1 MAATAQVRGIS
12 RVLEKL
18 EKSVKDGNF
27 YEAHQMYRTLYFRYL
42 GQKKYKELKDM
53 LYNGSLLFLEH
64 DQQLSGADLAILLV
78 DALEKSEENDY
89 MTKLS
94 ASTPER
100 DTFLAH
106 AIRWSSKGSTHGHPT
121 LHRVISVFNTMV
133 VYKLNRNC
141 CSLSIALVY
150 WEEKNYAQARH
161 HFIYSQDGKS
171 CAKLLI
177 EFHMT
182 QGFKG
187 EADLFVAQAVL
198 QYLCLKNKNTANQT
212 FASYTEQHPRIRRSG
227 PPYLFPLLNFIWFCF
242 RLLRGNSQIFISISA
257 QPFLKI
263 IQKIQ
268 TFAVLCEQ
276 YEPSIKRD
284 PCYVQYLDKIGQ
296 IFFGV
301 QPPRQ
306 ERSGGL
312 FGNFFESFLG
322 SLDDDSDEETS
333 QQQMP
338 SHRSA
343 TTHQAPSTSSRIGGT
358 GRVVENQD
366 LD

>member
-1 MAATAQVRGIS
+1 
-12 RVLEKL
+12 
-18 EKSVKDGNF
+18 
-27 YEAHQMYRTLYFRYL
+27 
-42 GQKKYKELKDM
+42 M

-78 DALEKSEENDY
+78 DVLEKSEANESEDFIWAY
-89 MTKLS
+89 KLSKIFSKLS

-106 AIRWSSKGSTHGHPT
+106 AIRWSSKGSTYNDHV
-121 LHRVISVFNTMV
+121 LHRG
-133 VYKLNRNC
+133 
-141 CSLSIALVY
+141 IAMAF

-161 HFIYSQDGKS
+161 HFICSSDGKS

-187 EADLFVAQAVL
+187 EADLFIAQAVL
-198 QYLCLKNKNTANQT
+198 QYLCLKNKKTANQT

-227 PPYLFPLLNFIWFCF
+227 PPYLFPLLNFIWF
-242 RLLRGNSQIFISISA
+242 LLQAIES
-257 QPFLKI
+257 
-263 IQKIQ
+263 QKIQ

-296 IFFGV
+296 IFFGL

-322 SLDDDSDEETS
+322 SLDDDSDEETA
-333 QQQMP
+333 QQQVP
-338 SHRSA
+338 SPRSTNA
-343 TTHQAPSTSSRIGGT
+343 HQAPSTSTSSRAGVT

>member
-1 MAATAQVRGIS
+1 
-12 RVLEKL
+12 
-18 EKSVKDGNF
+18 
-27 YEAHQMYRTLYFRYL
+27 
-42 GQKKYKELKDM
+42 M

-78 DALEKSEENDY
+78 YALEKSEDNDY
-89 MTKLS
+89 MTWAYKLSEIFSKLS

-106 AIRWSSKGSTHGHPT
+106 AIRWSSKGSTHGHPI
-121 LHRVISVFNTMV
+121 LHR
-133 VYKLNRNC
+133 
-141 CSLSIALVY
+141 SIALVF

-187 EADLFVAQAVL
+187 EADLFIAQAVL

-227 PPYLFPLLNFIWFCF
+227 PPYLFPLLNFIWF
-242 RLLRGNSQIFISISA
+242 LLQAIDS
-257 QPFLKI
+257 
-263 IQKIQ
+263 QKIQ

-296 IFFGV
+296 IFFGL

-322 SLDDDSDEETS
+322 SLDDDSDEETP
-333 QQQMP
+333 QQQVP
-338 SHRSA
+338 SHRSSTA
-343 TTHQAPSTSSRIGGT
+343 HQTPSTSTSTRAGVT
-358 GRVVENQD
+358 GRVMENQD

>member
-53 LYNGSLLFLEH
+53 LYNGALLFLEH

-78 DALEKSEENDY
+78 DVLEKSEENDY
-89 MTKLS
+89 VTWASKLS
-94 ASTPER
+94 KVFGRLSSLTPER

-106 AIRWSSKGSTHGHPT
+106 AIRWSSKGSTHGHPVF
-121 LHRVISVFNTMV
+121 HR
-133 VYKLNRNC
+133 
-141 CSLSIALVY
+141 SIALVY

-177 EFHMT
+177 EFHMK

-187 EADLFVAQAVL
+187 EADLFIAQAVL

-212 FASYTEQHPRIRRSG
+212 FTSYTEQHPRIRRTS
-227 PPYLFPLLNFIWFCF
+227 PPYLFPLLNFIWF
-242 RLLRGNSQIFISISA
+242 LLKAIESQK
-257 QPFLKI
+257 L
-263 IQKIQ
+263 Q

-284 PCYVQYLDKIGQ
+284 PCYIQYLDKIGQ
-296 IFFGV
+296 IFFGL

-312 FGNFFESFLG
+312 FGNIFESFLG
-322 SLDDDSDEETS
+322 SLEDDSDDEPVH
-333 QQQMP
+333 QQRSTASHQTP
-338 SHRSA
+338 S
-343 TTHQAPSTSSRIGGT
+343 TSTSSRQSAT
-358 GRVVENQD
+358 ERLVENQD